1 MCCVCG
7 KPVKKKKSWGAFKN
21 VAGKVMTCDSNK
33 EMTVFLSPG
42 FGKGSLAAMCGI
54 SLECC
59 ILHPVLRNTVGK
71 APRVWLI
78 KIATTC
84 LSVYLSDG
92 RNHEYTHSNSDLNLQ
107 PGHLFS
113 TALRMLW
120 SKKITAERSKAPS
133 VYVGRENEF
142 WSTQPRFDHEGWL
155 HSNICYNAWS
165 WNVDRVKQPKMG
177 A

>member
-1 MCCVCG
+1 MTPAQPFRRIVWHRRMLWVTLVLCAVFVG
-7 KPVKKKKSWGAFKN
+7 SQDKKKSWGAFKN

-59 ILHPVLRNTVGK
+59 ILRPVLGNTVGK

-84 LSVYLSDG
+84 LSVYLSDV
-92 RNHEYTHSNSDLNLQ
+92 RNHVYTHGNSDLNLQ

-113 TALRMLW
+113 TALRTLW
-120 SKKITAERSKAPS
+120 GK
-133 VYVGRENEF
+133 N
-142 WSTQPRFDHEGWL
+142 
-155 HSNICYNAWS
+155 HSW
-165 WNVDRVKQPKMG
+165 KE
-177 A
+177 